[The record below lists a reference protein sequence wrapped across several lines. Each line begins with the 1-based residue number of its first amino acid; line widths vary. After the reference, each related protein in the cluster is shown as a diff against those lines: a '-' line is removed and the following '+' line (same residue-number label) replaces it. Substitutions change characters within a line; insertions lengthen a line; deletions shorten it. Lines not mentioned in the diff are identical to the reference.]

1 MFVGD
6 QVQLNLKSAEGPG
19 EVYLYSTDTFGKP
32 NVMFNTADGISE
44 SDTFVMKAGAHS
56 HQSMAFSEA
65 GLYRVAFDF
74 SGKLAGTG
82 EETRSEEFQL
92 LFEVEKGTSSGLT
105 DDHGEDDHY
114 SIKSFSKAASPFSL
128 TLQTK
133 DGMNYIIE
141 ASHDLK
147 KWGRL
152 EKYKAPAVL
161 LTSLR
166 PAKPC
171 FPDSTTGLRL
181 RSKRLKINSLTPT
194 IP

>member
-92 LFEVEKGTSSGLT
+92 LFEVEKLT
-105 DDHGEDDHY
+105 VLSEGEVDLEIVYADGEWEAEILAHVDGHGHDDHGDDDHG
-114 SIKSFSKAASPFSL
+114 
-128 TLQTK
+128 
-133 DGMNYIIE
+133 DDDHGDD
-141 ASHDLK
+141 DL
-147 KWGRL
+147 
-152 EKYKAPAVL
+152 
-161 LTSLR
+161 
-166 PAKPC
+166 
-171 FPDSTTGLRL
+171 
-181 RSKRLKINSLTPT
+181 
-194 IP
+194 